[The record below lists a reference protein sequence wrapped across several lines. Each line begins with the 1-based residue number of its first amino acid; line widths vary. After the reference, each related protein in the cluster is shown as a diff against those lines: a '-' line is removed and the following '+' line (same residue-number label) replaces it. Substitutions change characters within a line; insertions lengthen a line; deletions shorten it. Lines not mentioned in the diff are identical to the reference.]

1 MTASTPPDLNTKMT
15 ERARTVWSLGDFARA
30 GAEQVIVG
38 ELLARAID
46 IHPGQRVLD
55 VAAGSGNAALAAAR
69 RGARVIATDFV
80 PQLLETA
87 ARRAETEG
95 LELETREADAQSL
108 PFADGTFDVVLSTFG
123 VIFVP
128 DQSQAAAELL
138 RVCRPGGRIGLTAW
152 TPDSVM
158 AAIQAIAAQY
168 APPRPGVRSPI
179 EWGTEARVRELLGD
193 GITELT
199 AQVLSTDMC
208 GVTPAARVAFNR
220 TYVGPTKALFD
231 RLGPD
236 AQRALAAKLA
246 SCLDRFN
253 RATDGTLVASANY
266 LQVTAVRALSLLH
279 SRAECR
285 WIHGCPYSCMLRVSF

>member
-1 MTASTPPDLNTKMT
+1 
-15 ERARTVWSLGDFARA
+15 VWSQGDFARA

-69 RGARVIATDFV
+69 RGARVTATDFV
-80 PQLLETA
+80 PQLLTTA
-87 ARRAETEG
+87 ARRAGTEG
-95 LELETREADAQSL
+95 LELETQEADAQAL
-108 PFADGTFDVVLSTFG
+108 PFADGEFDVVLSTFG
-123 VIFVP
+123 VMFAP
-128 DQSQAAAELL
+128 DQSRAASELL

-158 AAIQAIAAQY
+158 AAIQVIAARY
-168 APPRPGVRSPI
+168 APPRPGARSPI

-193 GITELT
+193 GVIDLT

-208 GVTPAARVAFNR
+208 GISPAARVEFNR

-236 AQRALAAKLA
+236 AQQALAAELA
-246 SCLDRFN
+246 SCLNRFN
-253 RATDGTLVASANY
+253 RATDGTLVAPADY
-266 LQVTAVRALSLLH
+266 LQILATRA
-279 SRAECR
+279 A
-285 WIHGCPYSCMLRVSF
+285 G

>member
-1 MTASTPPDLNTKMT
+1 MTAATPAELNTNMT
-15 ERARTVWSLGDFARA
+15 ERARRVWSQGDFARA

-46 IHPGQRVLD
+46 IHAGQRVLD

-69 RGARVIATDFV
+69 RGASVTATDFV
-80 PQLLETA
+80 PALLETA
-87 ARRAETEG
+87 ARRARVEG
-95 LELETREADAQSL
+95 LELETREADAQDL
-108 PFADGTFDVVLSTFG
+108 PFPDASFDVVLSTFG
-123 VIFVP
+123 VMFAP
-128 DQSQAAAELL
+128 DPSRAASELL

-168 APPRPGVRSPI
+168 APARPGARSPI

-193 GITELT
+193 GVRELA

-208 GVTPAARVAFNR
+208 GISPAARVEFNR

-236 AQRALAAKLA
+236 DQQALATELA
-246 SCLDRFN
+246 RCLDRFN
-253 RATDGTLVASANY
+253 RATDGTLVAPADY
-266 LQVTAVRALSLLH
+266 LQVVAVRA
-279 SRAECR
+279 A
-285 WIHGCPYSCMLRVSF
+285 G

>member
-1 MTASTPPDLNTKMT
+1 MTAATPPELNTKMT
-15 ERARTVWSLGDFARA
+15 ERARITWSLGDFARA

-46 IHPGQRVLD
+46 IHPGERVLD

-69 RGARVIATDFV
+69 RGASVTATDFV

-87 ARRAETEG
+87 ARRAGTEG

-123 VIFVP
+123 VIFAP
-128 DQSQAAAELL
+128 DQSRAAAELL

-158 AAIQAIAAQY
+158 AAIQAIAAKY
-168 APPRPGVRSPI
+168 VPAPPRPGARSPI

-193 GITELT
+193 GVTELT

-208 GVTPAARVAFNR
+208 GISPAARVEFNR

-231 RLGPD
+231 RLGLD
-236 AQRALAAKLA
+236 AQQALAVELA
-246 SCLDRFN
+246 GCLDRFN
-253 RATDGTLVASANY
+253 RATDGTLVAPADY
-266 LQVTAVRALSLLH
+266 LQILATRA
-279 SRAECR
+279 A
-285 WIHGCPYSCMLRVSF
+285 G